1 MMNLTDIID
10 NCLENDTGDH
20 RALDSET
27 AKFIRITLM
36 NDTLVNSIHPSVYD
50 AIIVTKYPVEL
61 HKKMVGAIFIDKKNR
76 FKDGQNII
84 SSVIKSITK
93 LRHEIYRVE
102 TAKSAY
108 LVIMK

>member
-61 HKKMVGAIFIDKKNR
+61 HKKMTGAVFIDKKNR

-84 SSVIKSITK
+84 TSVIKSITK

-102 TAKSAY
+102 TTKSAY

>member
-36 NDTLVNSIHPSVYD
+36 YD

>member
-20 RALDSET
+20 RALDSDT
-27 AKFIRITLM
+27 AQFIRITLM

-61 HKKMVGAIFIDKKNR
+61 HKDRK
-76 FKDGQNII
+76 
-84 SSVIKSITK
+84 SV
-93 LRHEIYRVE
+93 V
-102 TAKSAY
+102 
-108 LVIMK
+108 